1 MISFLRGPRALAF
14 LLPLG
19 LMAASPAVAQLAPA
33 VQPPQ
38 VPAPATQEVPG
49 FAPLPAPT
57 GIDREDPWI
66 YHGTDIPVDKEWLFG
81 KLPNGLRYAV
91 RRNGVPPEQVSI
103 RIRIDTGSLYEREN
117 ERGFAHLMEH
127 LSFRESKYLKNAA
140 AIPTWQ
146 RLGATFGS
154 DTNAETTATQT
165 VYKLDLPNAHRAA
178 LEESVKL
185 LSGMI
190 REPVLNDQTLSAELP
205 IVLSEM
211 REGSGPQQRIADAT
225 RTTFFDGQL
234 LADRPVIGTT
244 ETLRGATPAAV
255 QAFHDRWYR
264 PENTVIVAAGDT
276 DPEQLAALIER
287 YFGDWK
293 VPGKPAPQPDFGK
306 PALPQGADPENPV
319 GKTAVLIQPDA
330 PRAASWA
337 VLRPWEQVTDNLEY
351 NRGLLIDAVA
361 QAIIN
366 RRLEARARAG
376 GSYLVASVDQQD
388 VSRSVDATFVSVTP
402 LTDNWQAAVTDVRG
416 VIADALAMPPTQ
428 EEIDREV
435 TQFDTVFANLV
446 EQETIQ
452 AGSKLADDVVNAV
465 DIRESVAAPATILD
479 VFRGMKARFTPD
491 AVFAHTKSLFE
502 GPVTRGLLVLPSD
515 GDGAEAKLKQ
525 ALLAPAEADGSSRL
539 AAQEIKFEDL
549 PPIGTPA
556 PPVTR
561 EPLGLLDIEKLTF
574 ANGVRALIWKTTN
587 EPGRATVRVRF
598 GSGYRG
604 FTPDQAPY
612 IQLGEMALVSSGEGT
627 LGEEELDR
635 ISTGRKLGFD
645 FHITDGVFVFD
656 GVTRPADVA
665 DQLYLFAKKLADP
678 RWDANPVLR
687 ALAAQ
692 KLSYA
697 SYDASPSGVL
707 SRDLQWLV
715 HDKDGRFA
723 TPTPA
728 ALDKVTPESF
738 RKVWEPLLSQGPV
751 EVMVFG
757 DIDTEAT
764 VAALSRTF
772 GALKPRADIPPAALA
787 RTERFPKTGGDPVV
801 LHHRGN
807 KNQAAAVV
815 AWPTG
820 AGADG
825 IRESRRLE
833 MLAQIMSNRL
843 LDSVREGM
851 GASYAPQVGSQWP
864 LDITSGGQLIAFSQL
879 PPQALSAFFAEADAT
894 ARDLAI
900 NGPKPDELAR
910 VTEPMKQMLNRLIT
924 GHTFWMGQLEGASF
938 DPQRAT
944 ALRGLFVDYTEV
956 TAADIQAL
964 AQKYLKEGGS
974 WRLAIVPE
982 GVNPKF

>member
-1 MISFLRGPRALAF
+1 MTSFLRGPRALAF
-14 LLPLG
+14 LLPLS
-19 LMAASPAVAQLAPA
+19 LIAASPGAAQ
-33 VQPPQ
+33 
-38 VPAPATQEVPG
+38 PAPVTTEVPG

-57 GIDREDPWI
+57 GIDRKDPWI

-81 KLPNGLRYAV
+81 ELPNGLRYAV
-91 RRNGVPPEQVSI
+91 RRNGVPPGQVSI
-103 RIRIDTGSLYEREN
+103 RIRIDAGSLYERDN
-117 ERGFAHLMEH
+117 ELGFAHLMEH

-185 LSGMI
+185 LSGMM
-190 REPVLNDQTLSAELP
+190 REPVLSTQTLAAEVP

-211 REGSGPQQRIADAT
+211 RDAGGPQQRIADAT

-244 ETLRGATPAAV
+244 KTLQNATPEAV

-287 YFGDWK
+287 YFGDWN
-293 VPGKPAPQPDFGK
+293 VPGKPAPEPDFGK
-306 PALPQGADPENPV
+306 PVAPPGADPANPV

-337 VLRPWEQVTDNLEY
+337 VLRPWEQVTDNIEY

-376 GSYLVASVDQQD
+376 GSYLVASVGQD
-388 VSRSVDATFVSVTP
+388 DVNRSVDATFVTVTP
-402 LTDNWQAAVTDVRG
+402 LTDDWQAAVTDVRG
-416 VIADALAMPPTQ
+416 VIADALAMPPSQ

-435 TQFDTVFANLV
+435 TQFDTVFANMV

-452 AGSKLADDVVNAV
+452 AGSKLADDIVNAV
-465 DIRESVAAPATILD
+465 DIREAVASPATILE
-479 VFRGMKARFTPD
+479 VFRGMKDRFTPE
-491 AVFAHTKSLFE
+491 AVFAHTQSLFE
-502 GPVTRGLLVLPSD
+502 GAVTRGLLVLPTD

-525 ALLAPAEADGSSRL
+525 LLLASAAADGSSRL
-539 AAQEIKFEDL
+539 AAQAIAFADL

-556 PPVTR
+556 APIAR

-604 FTPDQAPY
+604 FTPDQTPY
-612 IQLGEMALVSSGEGT
+612 IQLGEMALVASGEGP

-645 FHITDGVFVFD
+645 FRIEDGVFVFD
-656 GVTRPADVA
+656 GGTRPADVA
-665 DQLYLFAKKLADP
+665 DQLYLFAEKLADP
-678 RWDANPVLR
+678 RWDANPVVR

-692 KLSYA
+692 KLSYG
-697 SYDASPSGVL
+697 SYEASPSGAL
-707 SRDLQWLV
+707 SRDLQWLL

-723 TPTPA
+723 IADPA
-728 ALDKVTPESF
+728 MLDKVTPEGF
-738 RKVWEPLLSQGPV
+738 RKVWEPLLAQGPV

-787 RTERFPKTGGDPVV
+787 RAERFPQTGGDPVV
-801 LHHRGN
+801 LHHRGEA
-807 KNQAAAVV
+807 NQAAAVV

-820 AGADG
+820 AGAAG
-825 IRESRRLE
+825 IHESRRLE
-833 MLAQIMSNRL
+833 MLSQIMSNRL
-843 LDSVREGM
+843 LDSMREGL
-851 GASYAPQVGSQWP
+851 GASYAPQVQSQWP
-864 LDITSGGQLIAFSQL
+864 LDVDSGGQLIALSQL
-879 PPQALSAFFAEADAT
+879 PPQAVPAFFDEAQAIG
-894 ARDLAI
+894 RDLAA

-910 VTEPMKQMLNRLIT
+910 VTEPMKQLLNRLIT

-938 DPQRAT
+938 DPERAT

-956 TAADIQAL
+956 TAADVQAL
-964 AQKYLKEGGS
+964 AQKYLKEDGS
-974 WRLAIVPE
+974 WRLAVMPE
-982 GVNPKF
+982 GVDPAR

>member
-1 MISFLRGPRALAF
+1 MSHFLRRARALAF
-14 LLPLG
+14 FVPLILL
-19 LMAASPAVAQLAPA
+19 AASPAAAQEAPA
-33 VQPPQ
+33 RI
-38 VPAPATQEVPG
+38 EVPE
-49 FAPLPAPT
+49 FAALPAPT

-103 RIRIDTGSLYEREN
+103 RIRIDAGSLYERDN

-127 LSFRESKYLKNAA
+127 LSFRESKYLKNAE

-178 LEESVKL
+178 LEESMKL

-190 REPVLNDQTLSAELP
+190 REPVLSDYTLSAEVP

-211 REGSGPQQRIADAT
+211 REASGPQQRIADAT

-244 ETLRGATPAAV
+244 QSLRNATPEAV

-287 YFGDWK
+287 YFGDWN
-293 VPGKPAPQPDFGK
+293 VPGKPAPEPDFGK
-306 PALPQGADPENPV
+306 PVAPDGADPDDPV
-319 GKTAVLIQPDA
+319 GKTAVLVQPDA
-330 PRAASWA
+330 PRSASWA
-337 VLRPWEQVTDNLEY
+337 VLRPWEQVTDNIEY

-376 GSYLVASVDQQD
+376 GSYLVASVEQED
-388 VSRSVDATFVSVTP
+388 VSRSVDATFVTVTP
-402 LTDNWQAAVTDVRG
+402 LSDDWQAAVHDVRG
-416 VIADALAMPPTQ
+416 VIVDALAMPPTQ

-435 TQFDTVFANLV
+435 TQFDVVFANMV

-465 DIRESVAAPATILD
+465 DIREAVASPATILA
-479 VFRGMKARFTPD
+479 VFRGMKDRFTPE
-491 AVFAHTKSLFE
+491 AVFAHTKSLFD
-502 GPVTRGLLVLPSD
+502 GAVTRGLLVLPSD
-515 GDGAEAKLKQ
+515 GDGADAKFKQ
-525 ALLAPAEADGSSRL
+525 ALLEPVEADGGSRL
-539 AAQEIKFEDL
+539 AAQDIKFGDL

-556 PPVTR
+556 PPVAR

-604 FTPDQAPY
+604 FTPDQAAY
-612 IQLGEMALVSSGEGT
+612 IQLGEMALVASGEGP

-645 FHITDGVFVFD
+645 FRIADGVFVFD
-656 GVTRPADVA
+656 GATRPADVA
-665 DQLYLFAKKLADP
+665 DQLYLFAEKLANP
-678 RWDANPVLR
+678 RWDANPVVR

-692 KLSYA
+692 KLSYG

-707 SRDLQWLV
+707 NRDLQWLI

-723 TPTPA
+723 TPDPA
-728 ALDKVTPESF
+728 MLGKVTPEGF
-738 RKVWEPLLSQGPV
+738 RKVWEPLLTQGPV

-764 VAALSRTF
+764 VEALSRTF
-772 GALKPRADIPPAALA
+772 GALQPRAAIPPAALA
-787 RTERFPKTGGDPVV
+787 RAERFPRTGGDPVV
-801 LHHRGN
+801 LHHHGD
-807 KNQAAAVV
+807 KNQAAAVI

-820 AGADG
+820 AGAPG
-825 IRESRRLE
+825 IHESRRLE

-843 LDSVREGM
+843 LDSVREGL
-851 GASYAPQVGSQWP
+851 GASYAPQVASQWP
-864 LDITSGGQLIAFSQL
+864 LDIASGGQLIALSQL
-879 PPQALSAFFAEADAT
+879 PPQAVPGFFVEAHAV
-894 ARDLAI
+894 ARDLAA

-910 VTEPMKQMLNRLIT
+910 VVEPMKQLLNRLIT

-944 ALRGLFVDYTEV
+944 ALRTLFVDYTEV

-974 WRLAIVPE
+974 WRLAVMPD
-982 GVNPKF
+982 GVDGDF

>member
-1 MISFLRGPRALAF
+1 MSHILRRTRALAF

-19 LMAASPAVAQLAPA
+19 LLAVSATAQEAPTIS
-33 VQPPQ
+33 
-38 VPAPATQEVPG
+38 APTEVPG
-49 FAPLPAPT
+49 FAPLPAPL
-57 GIDREDPWI
+57 GINSEDPWI
-66 YHGTDIPVDKEWLFG
+66 YRGTDIPVDREWLFG
-81 KLPNGLRYAV
+81 ELPNGLRYAV
-91 RRNGVPPEQVSI
+91 RRNGVPPDQVSI
-103 RIRIDTGSLYEREN
+103 RIRIDAGSLHERED

-190 REPVLNDQTLSAELP
+190 REPVLSASTVSAEVP

-211 REGSGPQQRIADAT
+211 REASGPQQRIAEAT

-234 LADRPVIGTT
+234 LSRRPVIGTT
-244 ETLRGATPAAV
+244 ATLQGATPEAV
-255 QAFHDRWYR
+255 KAFHDRWYR

-293 VPGKPAPQPDFGK
+293 APGKPTPEPDFGK
-306 PALPQGADPENPV
+306 PVAPPGADPANPV
-319 GKTAVLIQPDA
+319 GKTAVHIQPEA
-330 PRAASWA
+330 PRAVSWA
-337 VLRPWEQVTDNLEY
+337 VLRPWQQVIDNLEY
-351 NRGLLIDAVA
+351 NRGILIDAVA
-361 QAIIN
+361 QAIVN
-366 RRLEARARAG
+366 RRLEKRARAG
-376 GSYLVASVDQQD
+376 GSYLVASVGQEDL
-388 VSRSVDATFVSVTP
+388 SRSVDATFVTVTP
-402 LTDNWQAAVTDVRG
+402 LTEDWEAAVRDVRS
-416 VIADALAMPPTQ
+416 VIADALSMPPTQ

-435 TQFDTVFANLV
+435 TQYDVVFANMV
-446 EQETIQ
+446 EQEAIQ

-465 DIRESVAAPATILD
+465 DIREAVASPATILE
-479 VFRGMKARFTPD
+479 VFRGMKNRFTPE
-491 AVFAHTKSLFE
+491 AVFEHTKRLFE
-502 GPVTRGLLVLPSD
+502 GPVIRGLVVLPSD
-515 GDGAEAKLKQ
+515 GEGADEKLRQ
-525 ALLAPAEADGSSRL
+525 ALLAPVEADGSSRL
-539 AAQEIKFEDL
+539 AAQEIRFEDL

-556 PPVTR
+556 APIAR
-561 EPLGLLDIEKLTF
+561 EPLGLLTIEKLTF

-598 GSGYRG
+598 GSGYRA
-604 FTPDQAPY
+604 FTPEQAPY
-612 IQLGEMALVSSGEGT
+612 IELGEMALVASGEGP

-635 ISTGRKLGFD
+635 ISTGRKLGFN
-645 FHITDGVFVFD
+645 FRIGDGVFTFD
-656 GVTRPADVA
+656 GSTRPADVA
-665 DQLYLFAKKLADP
+665 DQLYLFAAKLADP
-678 RWDANPVLR
+678 RWDANPVVR

-697 SYDASPSGVL
+697 GYDASPSGIL
-707 SRDLQWLV
+707 SRDLQWLI

-723 TPTPA
+723 TADPA
-728 ALDKVTPESF
+728 ALDKVTPEGF
-738 RKVWEPLLSQGPV
+738 RQVWEPILKQGPV

-764 VAALSRTF
+764 VEALSRTF
-772 GALKPRADIPPAALA
+772 GALKPREEIPPQALA
-787 RTERFPKTGGDPVV
+787 RAERFPKTGEAPVV
-801 LHHRGN
+801 LRHRGEA
-807 KNQAAAVV
+807 NQAAAVV

-820 AGADG
+820 AGAEG

-833 MLAQIMSNRL
+833 MLSQIMSNRL
-843 LDSVREGM
+843 LDSVRERM
-851 GASYAPQVGSQWP
+851 GASYAPQVASQWP
-864 LDITSGGQLIAFSQL
+864 LDIDSGGHLIALSQL
-879 PPQALSAFFAEADAT
+879 PPEAVGAFFAEADAV
-894 ARDLAI
+894 AKDLAA
-900 NGPKPDELAR
+900 NGPQPDELMR
-910 VTEPMKQMLNRLIT
+910 VTEPMKQLLNRLIT

-938 DPQRAT
+938 DASRAS
-944 ALRGLFVDYTEV
+944 ALRGLFVDYTEI

-974 WRLAIVPE
+974 WRLAVLPE
-982 GVNPKF
+982 EAKPSF